1 MEDILKIGYLKP
13 YPESWYSEIINDT
26 KSVVSLN
33 YSPKYDNIKNDF
45 IVWGKKQSTSGFTSE
60 MRYHLVIKKKPVLN
74 LCKKYLYLV
83 NKSTYTVLDEPVE

>member
-1 MEDILKIGYLKP
+1 LEDILKIGYLKS

-60 MRYHLVIKKKPVLN
+60 IRYHLVIEKKPTLN

-83 NKSTYTVLDEPVE
+83 NKSTYAVSNEPVK